1 MKNSL
6 KEFASAKFIR
16 FLPTKYNK
24 FKVLRVEAYGILLT
38 KGIYLFSFCTSD
50 TKLSHNKQILGKLRQ
65 DRAIYIYEG
74 VVIDEYQK

>member
-50 TKLSHNKQILGKLRQ
+50 TKLKIGEIKARPGNLHLRG
-65 DRAIYIYEG
+65 RCY
-74 VVIDEYQK
+74 

>member
-24 FKVLRVEAYGILLT
+24 FKVLRVEAYGILFT
-38 KGIYLFSFCTSD
+38 KGIFLVLIFVFLLQKGITITTS
-50 TKLSHNKQILGKLRQ
+50 
-65 DRAIYIYEG
+65 
-74 VVIDEYQK
+74 